1 MLADSHR
8 FRLLEPQ
15 QGPRRRSVRHMSDVA
30 SFDGGSPP
38 SGDRR
43 APKWARVLGDLVA
56 IALILTVLWVVSHLL
71 EWAWLSFLTDDFSEV
86 LPFIRLQLL
95 AAVAVRTVFLVFDPS
110 WLRAWG
116 EVVEGAFGLVVA
128 VSMWTVFPFDFAAES
143 SATFA
148 RVVIGL
154 TIVGTAFGM
163 VRNTFKGVRRLL
175 A

>member
-1 MLADSHR
+1 
-8 FRLLEPQ
+8 
-15 QGPRRRSVRHMSDVA
+15 MSDVT
-30 SFDGGSPP
+30 SFGSG
-38 SGDRR
+38 SSSSAERR

-56 IALILTVLWVVSHLL
+56 IALNLIVLWIVSHLL
-71 EWAWLSFLTDDFSEV
+71 EWAWLSFLTGEFAEV

-95 AAVAVRTVFLVFDPS
+95 ASVAMRTVFLVFDPP

-116 EVVEGAFGLVVA
+116 EVAEGAFGLVAAVA
-128 VSMWTVFPFDFAAES
+128 MWRVFPFAFAAES

-154 TIVGTAFGM
+154 AIVGTALGM
-163 VRNTFKGVRRLL
+163 VRNTWKGVRRLV